1 MGALST
7 TKILK
12 NLAGTITEFFAVTTS
27 AGAGDAHAV
36 PALNASGVLDP
47 TIVNAKIVS
56 AGAGD
61 AGKLPQLDGTGR
73 IDTSVLPVGVGVESQ
88 QLVASE
94 ALAAGN
100 FVNLWN
106 NAGVANVRKADA
118 SAVGKEANGFVLA
131 AVAAAGTATVFSTSN
146 TNTQLTGLTPGA
158 AHYLS
163 GLTAGTATATPPTTA
178 GHFVQQLGRAGSATA
193 LVFNAG
199 PAITLA

>member
-1 MGALST
+1 MGTLST

-12 NLAGTITEFFAVTTS
+12 HLAGTITEFFALTTS
-27 AGAGDAHAV
+27 AGAGDANAI

-56 AGAGD
+56 VGAGD
-61 AGKLPQLDGTGR
+61 SGKLPQLDVTGR
-73 IDTSVLPVGVGVESQ
+73 IDASVLPVGVGVESQ

-100 FVNLWN
+100 FVNVWN

-118 SAVGKEANGFVLA
+118 SAVGKEASGFVLA
-131 AVAAAGTATVFSTSN
+131 AVASAGTATVFSISN

-158 AHYLS
+158 VHYLS
-163 GLTAGTATATPPTTA
+163 GSTAGAATETAPTTA
-178 GHFVQQLGRAGSATA
+178 SHFVQQLGRAGSATS
-193 LVFNAG
+193 LVFNPG